1 MDTAMSTP
9 VELADY
15 GTRDIAPSEAEGRRL
30 GRFGMRIFM
39 LAIVPL
45 AVFVCLAPLSM
56 AVVAPAHVKVDLN
69 RRPIQHL
76 EGGIVRQ
83 VLVRDGQRVRAGEPV
98 LMLGDVGV
106 DADRNRLAYRA
117 VVERAGLARLES
129 EQMRAAALRFP
140 DDLREAAGRDP
151 RVAQAMAKEAS
162 LFTSRR
168 SSLDSE
174 VALMRTQRAQVGSE
188 AEALRAQ
195 IANIERSLA
204 LQRQDLELNRGLQ
217 RDSFI
222 SGARLSQIEATVADY
237 ASKVDERRS
246 ELARAHGRI
255 ADIDLRIR
263 ALQNAYVQTASDEVK
278 ASVARL
284 TDIDQEMRKTD
295 DAASRQVVVAP
306 TGGEIIDL
314 KFTSPGAVVRPGDSI
329 AEIVPSDARLM
340 LEAHIRP
347 EEINHVQ
354 LHQKARIKFT
364 ALKYRGAPMVE
375 GEVTY
380 ISGDRLVDKG
390 TGQSYFSV
398 LVAADDKALA
408 ATREVK
414 LQAGMSAEVYIDG
427 TSQTP
432 LQYLVEPVMSTIR
445 KAGRQ
450 L

>member
-1 MDTAMSTP
+1 MNNAMTF
-9 VELADY
+9 E
-15 GTRDIAPSEAEGRRL
+15 EARAAGSSAHGHRL
-30 GRFGMRIFM
+30 GRRG
-39 LAIVPL
+39 LAIFLLGLVPM
-45 AVFVCLAPLSM
+45 AAWICTAPLSM
-56 AVVAPAHVKVDLN
+56 AVVAPAFVKVDLN

-106 DADRNRLAYRA
+106 DVDRNRLAYRA

-129 EQMRAAALRFP
+129 EQLRAASLQFP
-140 DDLREAAGRDP
+140 DDLRDAARRDP
-151 RVAQAMAKEAS
+151 RIAQAMAKEAS
-162 LFTSRR
+162 LFASRR
-168 SSLDSE
+168 TSLESE
-174 VALMRTQRAQVGSE
+174 VALMRAQREQVGKE
-188 AEALRAQ
+188 AVALRAQ

-217 RDSFI
+217 RDAFI
-222 SGARLSQIEATVADY
+222 SAAKLSQLEAAVADY
-237 ASKVDERRS
+237 ASKADERRS
-246 ELARAHGRI
+246 ELARAGGRI
-255 ADIDLRIR
+255 TDIDLRIR
-263 ALQNAYVQTASDEVK
+263 SLQNAYVQTASDEVK
-278 ASVARL
+278 VSLARL
-284 TDIDQEMRKTD
+284 TDIDQEVRKTD

-306 TGGEIIDL
+306 AGGEIIDL
-314 KFTSPGAVVRPGDSI
+314 KFTSPGAIVRPGDSI

-347 EEINHVQ
+347 EEINHVHLQ
-354 LHQKARIKFT
+354 QKARIKFT

-380 ISGDRLVDKG
+380 ISADRLVDKA
-390 TGQSYFSV
+390 TGMSYFSV
-398 LVAADDKALA
+398 LVAANDKALSA
-408 ATREVK
+408 QHEVT

-427 TSQTP
+427 SSQTP
-432 LQYLVEPVMSTIR
+432 LQYLVEPVMSTFR

>member
-1 MDTAMSTP
+1 MDTTI
-9 VELADY
+9 ELVQ
-15 GTRDIAPSEAEGRRL
+15 REAGFSDSAEQGRRL
-30 GRFGMRIFM
+30 GRLGLRIFL
-39 LAIVPL
+39 LALLPL
-45 AVFVCLAPLSM
+45 AAWVCLAPLSM
-56 AVVAPAHVKVDLN
+56 AVVAPAYVKVDLN

-76 EGGIVRQ
+76 EGGIVRR

-106 DADRNRLAYRA
+106 DVDRNRLAYRA
-117 VVERAGLARLES
+117 VVERAALARLES
-129 EQMRAAALRFP
+129 EQLRMGALRFP
-140 DDLREAAGRDP
+140 DDLRDAARHDA
-151 RVAQAMAKEAS
+151 RIEQALAKEAG
-162 LFTSRR
+162 LFASRR
-168 SSLDSE
+168 TSLESE
-174 VALMRTQRAQVGSE
+174 VALMHAQRRQVGTE
-188 AEALRAQ
+188 AESLRAQ

-217 RDSFI
+217 RDQFI
-222 SGARLSQIEATVADY
+222 SAAKLSQLEAAVADY
-237 ASKVDERRS
+237 AAKADERRS
-246 ELARAHGRI
+246 ELARAGGRI

-263 ALQNAYVQTASDEVK
+263 SLQNAYVQTASDEVK
-278 ASVARL
+278 AGVARL

-295 DAASRQVVVAP
+295 DAARRQVVVAP
-306 TGGEIIDL
+306 ASGEIIDL

-354 LHQKARIKFT
+354 LRQKARIKFT

-380 ISGDRLVDKG
+380 ISADRLVDKA
-390 TGQSYFSV
+390 TGMAYFSV
-398 LVAADDKALA
+398 LVAADDKALSA
-408 ATREVK
+408 RHELK
-414 LQAGMSAEVYIDG
+414 LQAGMSGEVYIDG
-427 TSQTP
+427 TTQTP
-432 LQYLVEPVMSTIR
+432 LQYLIEPVMLTFR

>member
-1 MDTAMSTP
+1 MSNPMMMNNAMTMD
-9 VELADY
+9 EL
-15 GTRDIAPSEAEGRRL
+15 EALGSRAQGRRL
-30 GRFGMRIFM
+30 GRIGLTIFL
-39 LAIVPL
+39 LALVPM
-45 AVFVCLAPLSM
+45 AAWVCTAPLSM
-56 AVVAPAHVKVDLN
+56 AVVAPAYVKVDLN

-106 DADRNRLAYRA
+106 DVDRNRLAYRA
-117 VVERAGLARLES
+117 IVERASLARLEG
-129 EQMRAAALRFP
+129 EQLRTASLRFP
-140 DDLREAAGRDP
+140 DDLRDAAERDP

-162 LFTSRR
+162 LFASRR
-168 SSLDSE
+168 TSLESE
-174 VALMRTQRAQVGSE
+174 VALMRTQRQQVGSE
-188 AEALRAQ
+188 AQSLRAQ
-195 IANIERSLA
+195 ITNIERSLT

-222 SGARLSQIEATVADY
+222 SSAKLSQIEATVADY
-237 ASKVDERRS
+237 AAKVDERRS
-246 ELARAHGRI
+246 ELARAAQRI

-263 ALQNAYVQTASDEVK
+263 SLQNAYVQTASDEVK
-278 ASVARL
+278 GSVARL

-306 TGGEIIDL
+306 ASGEIIDL

-347 EEINHVQ
+347 EEINHVYQ
-354 LHQKARIKFT
+354 GQKARIKFT
-364 ALKYRGAPMVE
+364 ALKYRSAPMVE

-380 ISGDRLVDKG
+380 ISADRLVDKG

-398 LVAADDKALA
+398 LVAADEKAIGA
-408 ATREVK
+408 RHAVK

-427 TSQTP
+427 ATQTP
-432 LQYLVEPVMSTIR
+432 LQYLVEPVMSTFR